1 MSTQKMKSRGR
12 ESSRPAVPESAS
24 EGVVDRL
31 AGLLPAEALQD
42 ALAGLAPEEITGP
55 GGLVTQLAG
64 RVLETALG
72 AELTEHLGYPP
83 GQAPPGGAGNHRNG
97 ATAKR
102 VQTELGTVEIK
113 TPRDR
118 AGTFVPQLVR

>member
-1 MSTQKMKSRGR
+1 MSRGGG
-12 ESSRPAVPESAS
+12 SSRSARPESAS
-24 EGVVDRL
+24 EEVADRL

-42 ALAGLAPEEITGP
+42 ALAGLRPEEITGP

-83 GQAPPGGAGNHRNG
+83 GQAPPGGGLSDVLCGVGVTDRPVGAGKASH
-97 ATAKR
+97 
-102 VQTELGTVEIK
+102 
-113 TPRDR
+113 
-118 AGTFVPQLVR
+118 